1 MNVTRKTFL
10 VQLLGGGW
18 VLAGCGGGGDAAVT
32 VTPPPKGTC
41 AATISGNHGHVLTV
55 PAADLNSTVDMSYDI
70 QGSADHSHTVTFT
83 AAMLAQLKAGN
94 MVSAVSST
102 TASHNHAIN
111 ESCA

>member
-18 VLAGCGGGGDAAVT
+18 ALAGCGGGGDAMVAV
-32 VTPPPKGTC
+32 PAPQKGTC
-41 AATISGNHGHVLTV
+41 GATISGNHGHVLAV
-55 PAADLNSTVDMSYDI
+55 PTADLSSAVDVTYDI

-83 AAMLAQLKAGN
+83 AAMLASLKAGN
-94 MVSAVSST
+94 MVSAVST
-102 TASHNHAIN
+102 TTLSHNHAIN